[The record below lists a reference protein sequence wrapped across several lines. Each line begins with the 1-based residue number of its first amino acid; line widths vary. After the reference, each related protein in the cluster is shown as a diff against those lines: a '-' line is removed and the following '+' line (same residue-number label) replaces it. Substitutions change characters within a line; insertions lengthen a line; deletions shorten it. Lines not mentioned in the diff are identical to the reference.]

1 MLITVRNK
9 ISGVILTKNEE
20 KNIIR
25 SIRSIQFSDEIIII
39 DDFSTDRTVE
49 MAEKFGAKIYKRKL
63 AGDFAG
69 QRNFA
74 MEKAKNEWILFV
86 DADEEIS
93 NELEQEIRYSF
104 LDIGKRKQHLQ
115 FQISELAGF
124 YLKRRD
130 FFWNKEMKYGETAKI
145 RNQGLIRLVRKGSGK
160 WIGKVHE
167 EFKLKKSV
175 LYTERLKNFID
186 HYPHPTVKEFLQT
199 VNYYSTLR
207 AEELQA
213 KGKKAGILAI
223 IFYPF
228 GKFFLTY
235 VLKLGFLDGAAGFAY
250 AFFMSFHSFLVRA
263 KLYQFTKIDKQSS

>member
-1 MLITVRNK
+1 MKIT
-9 ISGVILTKNEE
+9 SVILTKNEE

-25 SIRSIQFSDEIIII
+25 SIKSIQFSDEIIII

-49 MAEKFGAKIYKRKL
+49 MAEKFGAKIYKRKS

-74 MEKAKNEWILFV
+74 MEKAKNEWVLFI
-86 DADEEIS
+86 DADET
-93 NELEQEIRYSF
+93 
-104 LDIGKRKQHLQ
+104 
-115 FQISELAGF
+115 ISEQLKSEIELKIKNEKLKNKIEGF
-124 YLKRRD
+124 YLRRRD